1 MAGKIPNSKKIFVET
16 DYDNVILVNPNEVY
30 GDDNKTAA
38 PRLVDHEDLVYY
50 ANLETF
56 IIPRTKLAVGES
68 FDSPVFN
75 TTIATV
81 FGGDDDLKINF
92 LKPKGGKTRFDT
104 SWSDQITGDNSRS
117 GGGLNQKTE
126 QVVNIDG
133 TPKFK
138 NSITK
143 YEDTQLLGIKSIR
156 VNIKGTG
163 VPEVNIEM
171 VDIQGRSLFEQGEN
185 SLYSAFFNFPYPLFY
200 LTLKG
205 YYGKAIR
212 YRLSLLSF
220 NAKFDADTGNYNIS
234 LKLVGKFTA
243 LLFDTPL
250 QYAQTAPKMYNTQI
264 TVTDPITKSVNQLNT
279 YKGRQKLHEVYQ
291 IYKRKGL
298 IASDFDEISI
308 DEFTYRVN
316 NFVKNI
322 LESLINDK
330 KGDFTQLNDI
340 IDYRENLT
348 KLKKEVYENSLNK
361 FLDRSSYYVV
371 STNGVNEIYYPFR
384 KEISDQSKE
393 DYKTKTNER
402 ITTYV
407 ENLKNNTTFGTNS
420 KDAKKQ
426 IPVTIKNSKDVIKK
440 LDFNSWV
447 GNEKNVQNTFYYRT
461 GKQYDPNNPNI
472 VADYQKFVL
481 DETKNAQLTT
491 KVLQNGAWVD
501 ETPDYFVF
509 GDQLVNNGVYVK
521 NSYLFKLDQME
532 KTLNTNEE
540 VVEKE
545 LGGLLADAATANLGF
560 VPTIRNVFA
569 VIMAG
574 ADAFYRLMEDVHQE
588 AWDVR
593 DDTARLR
600 SVIPPE
606 KSFSSDALKTLQTS
620 SGELNKDN
628 VIYPWPLYFTLEKQK
643 DGRELYTIQ
652 YPGDSKVINQTRAY
666 DYRVWPEIGFVE
678 AYLKGST
685 EKAKPVE
692 GNLYENPLDTT
703 KFVSANALEF
713 PFKTLPYQDLD
724 AIKTFYEIYERS
736 YIIAHYG
743 KLDPTTAVPKQ
754 IDKFYGDIE
763 SKNISLV
770 ASEDISLNKTLKE
783 LKLNLTSLLDYMKKI
798 SSNGQGDSWQTYLR
812 SLFKTEYIENMLK
825 IQDEIYSIDTLSS
838 RSIKVSA
845 DQPLVTN
852 LTDYLKS
859 SDTSK
864 LNTLD
869 TYPFTNVTWLK
880 NNMSNGFTLNS
891 FEEFNDTTKT
901 FVYLQDKKTIA
912 RINET
917 DTYNNIKL
925 FTDDFSLKSN
935 TQPYIT
941 DQTNSVSVTTRQT
954 LMDFYELRDNKDL
967 YITESSIDY
976 GNSYSGQ
983 VKAQYQTTS
992 LLNSPYFINSIINGV
1007 ELNKVKDKNAFVP
1020 LGYLYLNSMPLIT
1033 TRERLKNINDDGTI
1047 TDLDFL
1053 AATFKKYSAI
1063 HQVPYAWV
1071 LKYGSIWHRY
1081 KKYVE
1086 TGTDILDSVWK
1097 DFDYAGSYDPITSAI
1112 TTQYTIPNYT
1122 GGSQNITLQKTELFP
1137 IPSNQSK
1144 DIINVGFY
1152 PKVINAVNNFVIGK
1166 DLFTGYT
1173 TSDFL
1178 TAYTQNKL
1186 RIGVNG
1192 QSTNYLNFGFDT
1204 TNLNRSLIKQ
1214 NFYQY
1219 REFSATTSVNGNSS
1233 ILLYPSMGGIPI
1245 DQSIFECVNQTNNL
1259 TTELLNNKSLYNGT
1273 VRSLWGVSHFGYFD
1287 NNLIKKPLPTQYLKN
1302 IAESNPEQYP
1312 FDLESTQSFYSNI
1325 DEIFNIFTVEML
1337 DKFEEKFLGFCNYN
1351 PDAKDLSLN
1360 DEIIS
1365 PTYNQTGGIYNL
1377 EEKSLVSQIKSLFVV
1392 DKTGIDFVNEN
1403 VDGKTIAIKQINNF
1417 TESVKKFLNFDC
1429 VIKLGNPG
1437 HFNRKLFNSFSN
1449 LSQFTP
1455 TDKYEFLPYVKGTLP
1470 GDGTSI
1476 TLLQSIAQNRG
1487 AWDSLRKYLGY
1498 STIPNIEYQNQ
1509 VQTAYPSVPLAP
1521 TPTNTTY
1528 TPPTPNQTYRTF
1540 QDLCTGQYFNIID
1553 PDVNSTTPSF
1563 NYTNNHVWF
1572 LEVLD
1577 NTSQT
1582 KKFCAKKVPDSAI
1595 TTTYNLEF
1603 DDNYPQTNAVNITP
1617 ESYCMSF
1624 YQTQI
1629 NCPQSTLVNAAQLE
1643 FVGNSG
1649 SIVPPTASL
1658 DNNNYFNIVI
1668 PTGGYAVYR
1677 IVGVPNFDPTNLG
1690 SVNFYPANSD
1700 INNPNNSALPKSG
1713 MLGANTNYTHVYEVN
1728 NNTSGNYIMT
1738 IKYAVNY
1745 PNYQT
1750 LVANISTVGGNQTT
1764 TTPTPTNTTQNTT
1777 PLQNTQKSYLT
1788 DFFIDNN
1795 IAFTSANIET
1805 AYPLIRLYAEQ
1816 KIQDPTFNKTKFTTF
1831 INNYLTSQYQ
1841 LQNGIVNETFTNLNQ
1856 ILKDIKITT
1865 NNEPVAVN
1873 GDNTKLSLYNTL
1885 KGFNDKWIAGSDLKT
1900 VTLFEDFLFMDRAN
1914 SDLGDT
1920 YIVDI
1925 QKVVNRLDTEKN
1937 PDMNLMQVVS
1947 NILDDNQF
1955 MFMAMPAY
1963 INFYGL
1969 QQAVKNGT
1977 PIQDPDVGNSLF
1989 GTYLEVD
1996 YTKSSPKFLCLYM
2009 GNPSEYPKPKENS
2022 FNRFGDDSFDLRVPD
2037 NPLRISDPN
2046 RDYSKTNRVVGFS
2059 VDFGIQNQN
2068 MFKTLDLD
2076 MSEMKNTSES
2086 FKVFA
2091 DIGGSVSGD
2100 KVGQQST
2107 SMYSVYKSRSYS
2119 CGVQSMGNVMIQPT
2133 MYFVLRHVPM
2143 FYGPYWIYE
2152 VNHNVSERGFDTDF
2166 KGTRIPKYSLPNVN
2180 NLLINVNKKILSS
2193 FKEKIKKTIPESGV
2207 TTQSPQEILLTKD
2220 PEITKTAEAQCI
2232 NDTKYP
2238 TIPFLAISANTYTVN
2253 QVITVIKAAT
2263 TNTAIRA
2270 LLLGIAKTR
2279 PLNGYNGGASTFNCI
2294 NNNLYEITT
2303 SNPPRGNL
2311 GTFITE
2317 QSCTKIYGENVPIAK
2332 FPNIETGTNYMISYY
2347 QVYEPMIEN
2356 LKNINPNTNVDVSYG
2371 KALAQ
2376 LVSTTWDTAA
2386 AVTSS
2391 LNAQQIKD
2399 FTEQALYSGNTATYN
2414 IVVNVFKD
2422 AYEYFVQNP
2431 N

>member
-1 MAGKIPNSKKIFVET
+1 MAGKIPNSKRIFIET
-16 DYDNVILVNPNEVY
+16 EYDNVLLVNPNEVY
-30 GDDNKTAA
+30 ADDNKSAG

-56 IIPRTKLAVGES
+56 IIPRTKLAIGESFDS

-92 LKPKGGKTRFDT
+92 LKPKGGKTKFDT
-104 SWSDQITGDNSRS
+104 SWSDQITGKDSRNEK
-117 GGGLNQKTE
+117 GLNQKTE
-126 QVVNIDG
+126 QVVRVDG
-133 TPKFK
+133 KPKFK
-138 NSITK
+138 NSVSN

-212 YRLSLLSF
+212 YRLSLMSF
-220 NAKFDADTGNYNIS
+220 NAKFDADTGNYIIS
-234 LKLVGKFTA
+234 LKLIGKFTA

-250 QYAQTAPKMYNTQI
+250 QYAQTAPKMYNSQI
-264 TVTDPITKSVNQLNT
+264 TETDPTTGAVRQLNT

-291 IYKRKGL
+291 IYKKKGL
-298 IASDFDEISI
+298 IDKDFEELSI
-308 DEFTYRVN
+308 DEFKYRVN
-316 NFVKNI
+316 NFVKDI
-322 LESLINDK
+322 LETLINNK

-371 STNGVNEIYYPFR
+371 STNGVNEIYYPFK
-384 KEISDQSKE
+384 KEISDQSRL
-393 DYKTKTNER
+393 DYKTKTQER
-402 ITTYV
+402 ITQYV
-407 ENLKNNTTFGTNS
+407 KNLENNTTFG
-420 KDAKKQ
+420 KGAKRE
-426 IPVTIKNSKDVIKK
+426 IPVNNLNSDDIIKK

-447 GNEKNVQNTFYYRT
+447 NNEKNVQNTFFYRT
-461 GKQYDPNNPNI
+461 GKQYNPNDPNI
-472 VADYQKFVL
+472 VVDYQKFVI
-481 DETKNAQLTT
+481 DETKNADLTT
-491 KVLQNGAWVD
+491 KVLINNVFVTD
-501 ETPDYFVF
+501 IPDYFVF
-509 GDQLVNNGVYVK
+509 GDKLINDGVYAK

-532 KTLNTNEE
+532 KSLNTNEE
-540 VVEKE
+540 IIEKE
-545 LGGLLADAATANLGF
+545 LGGLLSNAATANLGF

-569 VIMAG
+569 IIMAG
-574 ADAFYRLMEDVHQE
+574 ADAFYRLMEEVHQD
-588 AWDVR
+588 AWNVR
-593 DDTARLR
+593 DDVARLM

-606 KSFSSDALKTLQTS
+606 KAFSPDALKALQTS
-620 SGELNKDN
+620 SGKLNKDN
-628 VIYPWPLYFTLEKQK
+628 VIYPWPLYFTSEKQK
-643 DGRELYTIQ
+643 DGRDLYVIQ

-666 DYRVWPEIGFVE
+666 DYRIWPEIGFTE
-678 AYLKGST
+678 AYLKGVV
-685 EKAKPVE
+685 EKAKPSE
-692 GNLYENPLDTT
+692 GNLYENPLDVT

-724 AIKTFYEIYERS
+724 AIKTFYEIYERA
-736 YIIAHYG
+736 YIIAHYS
-743 KLDPTTAVPKQ
+743 KLDPTIVSPKK

-770 ASEDISLNKTLKE
+770 ASDDISLNKLLKD
-783 LKLNLTSLLDYMKKI
+783 LKLNLTTLLDYMKKI

-825 IQDEIYSIDTLSS
+825 VQDEIYSIDTLSS
-838 RSIKVSA
+838 RSINVSS

-852 LTDYLKS
+852 LTDYLKNSDS
-859 SDTSK
+859 SK
-864 LNTLD
+864 INTLD

-917 DTYNNIKL
+917 ETYNNIKL
-925 FTDDFSLKSN
+925 FTDDHSFKN
-935 TQPYIT
+935 DVQPYIT
-941 DQTNSVSVTTRQT
+941 NQSNNVFVTTRQT
-954 LMDFYELRDNKDL
+954 LFDFYEDRGHKDL
-967 YITESSIDY
+967 YITESSVDY
-976 GNSYSGQ
+976 GNIYSGQ
-983 VKAQYQTTS
+983 VGAQYQTTS
-992 LLNSPYFINSIINGV
+992 LLNTPYFINSIISGV
-1007 ELNKVKDKNAFVP
+1007 ELNKTKDKNAFVP

-1033 TRERLKNINDDGTI
+1033 TKERLKNINNDGTI
-1047 TDLDFL
+1047 TDLDYL

-1086 TGTDILDSVWK
+1086 TGVDILDSVWK
-1097 DFDYAGSYDPITSAI
+1097 DFDYAGSYDPVTSAI

-1122 GGSQNITLQKTELFP
+1122 GGSQNIRLQNTEVFP
-1137 IPSNQSK
+1137 IPSIQSK

-1178 TAYTQNKL
+1178 TAYTENKL

-1192 QSTNYLNFGFDT
+1192 QSTNFLNFGFDT
-1204 TNLNRSLIKQ
+1204 ANPNRSLIKQ
-1214 NFYQY
+1214 NYYQY
-1219 REFSATTSVNGNSS
+1219 REFSAATSVNQGNTS

-1245 DQSIFECVNQTNNL
+1245 DQSIFECVNDTNNL
-1259 TTELLNNKSLYNGT
+1259 KTDLLNNKSLYNGS
-1273 VRSLWGVSHFGYFD
+1273 VRSLWGTSHFGYFD
-1287 NNLIKKPLPTQYLKN
+1287 NSLIKKPLPTQYLKN
-1302 IAESNPEQYP
+1302 MSESSSKQYP
-1312 FDLESTQSFYSNI
+1312 FDLETTQSYYSNI

-1337 DKFEEKFLGFCNYN
+1337 NKFEEKFLGFCNYN
-1351 PDAKDLSLN
+1351 PDAKDISLT

-1365 PTYNQTGGIYNL
+1365 PTYNQTGGIHNL
-1377 EEKSLVSQIKSLFVV
+1377 EEKLLVSQIKSLFVV
-1392 DKTGIDFVNEN
+1392 SKTGVDFVNQN
-1403 VDGKTIAIKQINNF
+1403 VDGKVLATKQINSF

-1449 LSQFTP
+1449 LTQFVP
-1455 TDKYEFLPYVKGTLP
+1455 SDKYQFLPYVKGTLP

-1476 TLLQSIAQNRG
+1476 TLLQSIAQNKD

-1498 STIPNIEYQNQ
+1498 STISGLDFQTQ
-1509 VQTAYPSVPLAP
+1509 VQTTYPSVPAP
-1521 TPTNTTY
+1521 TTST
-1528 TPPTPNQTYRTF
+1528 Q
-1540 QDLCTGQYFNIID
+1540 
-1553 PDVNSTTPSF
+1553 TTP
-1563 NYTNNHVWF
+1563 
-1572 LEVLD
+1572 L
-1577 NTSQT
+1577 
-1582 KKFCAKKVPDSAI
+1582 
-1595 TTTYNLEF
+1595 
-1603 DDNYPQTNAVNITP
+1603 
-1617 ESYCMSF
+1617 
-1624 YQTQI
+1624 
-1629 NCPQSTLVNAAQLE
+1629 QLE
-1643 FVGNSG
+1643 FVGNS
-1649 SIVPPTASL
+1649 SVILPETPNQ
-1658 DNNNYFNIVI
+1658 DNINYFNIVI
-1668 PTGGYAVYR
+1668 PSGGYAVYKLTG
-1677 IVGVPNFDPTNLG
+1677 IPVFDPYNFSSTL
-1690 SVNFYPANSD
+1690 FYPANSD
-1700 INNPNNSALPKSG
+1700 INDPNNSSLPFDGGSG
-1713 MLGANTNYTHVYEVN
+1713 LDTNYARVFKVN

-1738 IKYAVNY
+1738 VRYAVTL

-1764 TTPTPTNTTQNTT
+1764 IPTPINPNPNVV
-1777 PLQNTQKSYLT
+1777 PLPNTQKSYVT

-1795 IAFTSANIET
+1795 IAFNSANVET

-1816 KIQDPTFNKTKFTTF
+1816 KLKDPTFNSTKFTTF
-1831 INNYLTSQYQ
+1831 INNHLTSQYN
-1841 LQNGIVNETFTNLNQ
+1841 LQNGIVNETFTDLNK
-1856 ILKDIKITT
+1856 ILKDIQITT
-1865 NNEPVAVN
+1865 NNQPVTVN
-1873 GDNTKLSLYNTL
+1873 GDTTKLTLYNTL
-1885 KGFNDKWIAGSDLKT
+1885 KGFNDKWISGSDLKT

-1914 SDLGDT
+1914 SDIGNT
-1920 YIVDI
+1920 YIVDV
-1925 QKVVNRLDTEKN
+1925 QKVVQRLDTEKN
-1937 PDMNLMQVVS
+1937 PDINLMQVVS

-1969 QQAVKNGT
+1969 QESVKNGKAVE
-1977 PIQDPDVGNSLF
+1977 DDDVGNSLF

-1996 YTKSSPKFLCLYM
+1996 YTKSSPKFLCLYI

-2022 FNRFGDDSFDLRVPD
+2022 FNRFGDDSFDLRVPAD

-2046 RDYSKTNRVVGFS
+2046 RDYSKTNKVVGFS
-2059 VDFGIQNQN
+2059 VDFGIQNQSI
-2068 MFKTLDLD
+2068 FKSLDLD
-2076 MSEMKNTSES
+2076 MSEMKNTSET
-2086 FKVFA
+2086 FKMFA
-2091 DIGGSVSGD
+2091 DIGSSVSGD

-2107 SMYSVYKSRSYS
+2107 SMYGIYKSRSYS

-2152 VNHNVSERGFDTDF
+2152 VNHNVSERGFETDF
-2166 KGTRIPKYSLPNVN
+2166 KGTRIPKYSLPSVN

-2193 FKEKIKKTIPESGV
+2193 FKEKINKVIPESGV
-2207 TTQSPQEILLTKD
+2207 TEQSPEEKLLTTD
-2220 PEITKTAEAQCI
+2220 PKILTTTEVECR
-2232 NDTKYP
+2232 DTSAYP
-2238 TIPFLAISANTYTVN
+2238 TIPFLDISTNTYTINEV
-2253 QVITVIKAAT
+2253 AT
-2263 TNTAIRA
+2263 DIRSATSNTAIRA
-2270 LLLGIAKTR
+2270 LLLGIATTSK
-2279 PLNGYNGGASTFNCI
+2279 LNTTNAQTYNVI

-2303 SNPPRGNL
+2303 SNLPKGNL
-2311 GTFITE
+2311 ATFITG
-2317 QSCTKIYGENVPIAK
+2317 QTCVNISGTDVPIAK
-2332 FPNIETGTNYMISYY
+2332 FSDILTATKYMVSYY
-2347 QVYEPMIEN
+2347 QGYEPLIQN
-2356 LKNINPNTNVDVSYG
+2356 LINVNPNIDNDVRYG
-2371 KALAQ
+2371 KALTQ
-2376 LVSTTWDTAA
+2376 LAVTTWKTAA
-2386 AVTSS
+2386 AITSS

-2399 FTEQALYSGNTATYN
+2399 YTENTLFSNNATGYDAFVS
-2414 IVVNVFKD
+2414 IFKD
-2422 AYEYFVQNP
+2422 SYIYFVQFP

>member
-30 GDDNKTAA
+30 ADDNKSAA

-56 IIPRTKLAVGES
+56 IIPRTKLAIGES

-92 LKPKGGKTRFDT
+92 LKPKGGKTQFDT
-104 SWSDQITGDNSRS
+104 SWSDQITGNNSRKKE
-117 GGGLNQKTE
+117 GINQKTE
-126 QVVNIDG
+126 QVVNVDG
-133 TPKFK
+133 TAKFK
-138 NSITK
+138 NSVSN

-212 YRLSLLSF
+212 YRLSLMSF
-220 NAKFDADTGNYNIS
+220 NAKFDADSGNYNIS

-250 QYAQTAPKMYNTQI
+250 QYAQTAPKMYNSQI
-264 TVTDPITKSVNQLNT
+264 TETDPTTGAVRQLNT

-298 IASDFDEISI
+298 IDKDFDEISI
-308 DEFTYRVN
+308 DEFKYRVN

-322 LESLINDK
+322 LDSLINDK

-348 KLKKEVYENSLNK
+348 KLKKEVYENSLNN

-371 STNGVNEIYYPFR
+371 NTNGVNEIYYPFK

-393 DYKTKTNER
+393 DYKTKTQER

-420 KDAKKQ
+420 KEAKKQ
-426 IPVTIKNSKDVIKK
+426 IPVTIKDSNDVIKK
-440 LDFNSWV
+440 LDFNSWI

-461 GKQYDPNNPNI
+461 GKQYNPNDPNI
-472 VADYQKFVL
+472 VADYQKFVI
-481 DETKNAQLTT
+481 DETKNSQVTN
-491 KVLQNGAWVD
+491 KVLKNGVFVTD
-501 ETPDYFVF
+501 TPDYFVF
-509 GDQLVNNGVYVK
+509 GDELVNNGIYIK
-521 NSYLFKLDQME
+521 NSYLFKLDQTE

-540 VVEKE
+540 VIEKE
-545 LGGLLADAATANLGF
+545 LGGLLSDAATANLGF

-574 ADAFYRLMEDVHQE
+574 ADAFYRLMEDVHQD
-588 AWDVR
+588 AWNVR
-593 DDTARLR
+593 DDVARLM

-606 KSFSSDALKTLQTS
+606 KSFSPEALKTLQTS

-666 DYRVWPEIGFVE
+666 DYRIWPEIGFTE
-678 AYLKGST
+678 AYLKGVV
-685 EKAKPVE
+685 EKTKPEE

-736 YIIAHYG
+736 YIIAHYS
-743 KLDPTTAVPKQ
+743 KLDPTIVSPKQ

-763 SKNISLV
+763 SKNLSLV
-770 ASEDISLNKTLKE
+770 APDDISLNKTLKE
-783 LKLNLTSLLDYMKKI
+783 LKLNLTTLLDYMKKI

-825 IQDEIYSIDTLSS
+825 VQDEIYSIDTLSS
-838 RSIKVSA
+838 RSIKVSS

-859 SDTSK
+859 TDSSK
-864 LNTLD
+864 INTLD
-869 TYPFTNVTWLK
+869 TYPFTNVTWLN
-880 NNMSNGFTLNS
+880 NNMSDGFTLNS

-917 DTYNNIKL
+917 ETYNNIKL
-925 FTDDFSLKSN
+925 FTDDFSFKN
-935 TQPYIT
+935 DVQPYIT
-941 DQTNSVSVTTRQT
+941 NQRNNVSVTTRQT
-954 LMDFYELRDNKDL
+954 LFDFYKNRRIKDY
-967 YITESSIDY
+967 YITESSINY
-976 GNSYSGQ
+976 GTSYSGQ
-983 VKAQYQTTS
+983 VNVQYQTTS

-1007 ELNKVKDKNAFVP
+1007 ELNKTKDKNAFVP

-1033 TRERLKNINDDGTI
+1033 TKERLKNINNDGTI
-1047 TDLDFL
+1047 TDLDYL

-1086 TGTDILDSVWK
+1086 TGVDILDSVWK
-1097 DFDYAGSYDPITSAI
+1097 DFDYAGSYDPDSSVITR
-1112 TTQYTIPNYT
+1112 QYIIPNYT
-1122 GGSQNITLQKTELFP
+1122 GGSQTITLQNTEVFP
-1137 IPSNQSK
+1137 IPSIQSK

-1152 PKVINAVNNFVIGK
+1152 PKVINAVNNFIIGK

-1178 TAYTQNKL
+1178 TAYTENKL
-1186 RIGVNG
+1186 RIGING
-1192 QSTNYLNFGFDT
+1192 QSTKFLDFGFDT
-1204 TNLNRSLIKQ
+1204 ANLNRSLIKQ
-1214 NFYQY
+1214 NYYQY
-1219 REFSATTSVNGNSS
+1219 REFSAATSVNQGDTS

-1245 DQSIFECVNQTNNL
+1245 DQSIFECVNDTNNL
-1259 TTELLNNKSLYNGT
+1259 KMELLNNKSLYNGS
-1273 VRSLWGVSHFGYFD
+1273 VRSLWGTSHFGYFD
-1287 NNLIKKPLPTQYLKN
+1287 NSLIKKPLPTQYLKN
-1302 IAESNPEQYP
+1302 IDTESEEQYP
-1312 FDLESTQSFYSNI
+1312 FDIGSTQSFYSNI

-1351 PDAKDLSLN
+1351 PDAKDLSLT

-1365 PTYNQTGGIYNL
+1365 PTYNQTGGIHNL
-1377 EEKSLVSQIKSLFVV
+1377 EEKSLFSQIKSLFVV
-1392 DKTGIDFVNEN
+1392 SKTGVDFVNQN
-1403 VDGKTIAIKQINNF
+1403 VDGKTLATKQISSF

-1449 LSQFTP
+1449 LAQFVP

-1470 GDGTSI
+1470 GDGTPI
-1476 TLLQSIAQNRG
+1476 TLLQSMAQYKD

-1498 STIPNIEYQNQ
+1498 STISGLDFQTQ
-1509 VQTAYPSVPLAP
+1509 VQTTYPSVPAP
-1521 TPTNTTY
+1521 TVST
-1528 TPPTPNQTYRTF
+1528 Q
-1540 QDLCTGQYFNIID
+1540 
-1553 PDVNSTTPSF
+1553 TTP
-1563 NYTNNHVWF
+1563 
-1572 LEVLD
+1572 L
-1577 NTSQT
+1577 
-1582 KKFCAKKVPDSAI
+1582 
-1595 TTTYNLEF
+1595 
-1603 DDNYPQTNAVNITP
+1603 
-1617 ESYCMSF
+1617 
-1624 YQTQI
+1624 
-1629 NCPQSTLVNAAQLE
+1629 QLE
-1643 FVGNSG
+1643 FVGNS
-1649 SIVPPTASL
+1649 SVILPEIPNQ
-1658 DNNNYFNIVI
+1658 DNINYYNIVI
-1668 PTGGYAVYR
+1668 PSGGYAVYKLTG
-1677 IVGVPNFDPTNLG
+1677 IPVFDAQNFSFTH
-1690 SVNFYPANSD
+1690 FYSANSD
-1700 INNPNNSALPKSG
+1700 INDPNNMTLPYNGNSG
-1713 MLGANTNYTHVYEVN
+1713 LNTNYANVYEVN
-1728 NNTSGNYIMT
+1728 GNTSGNYIMT
-1738 IKYAVNY
+1738 VRYAVTF

-1750 LVANISTVGGNQTT
+1750 IVANISTVGGNQTT
-1764 TTPTPTNTTQNTT
+1764 IPTPINPNPNVT
-1777 PLQNTQKSYLT
+1777 PLPNTQKSYVT

-1795 IAFTSANIET
+1795 IAFNSANVET

-1816 KIQDPTFNKTKFTTF
+1816 KLKDPTFNSAKFTTF
-1831 INNYLTSQYQ
+1831 INNYLTSQYE
-1841 LQNGIVNETFTNLNQ
+1841 LQNGIVNETFTNLNK
-1856 ILKDIKITT
+1856 ILKDIQITT
-1865 NNEPVAVN
+1865 NNQPVTVN
-1873 GDNTKLSLYNTL
+1873 GDTTKLTLYNTL

-1914 SDLGDT
+1914 SDIGDT

-1925 QKVVNRLDTEKN
+1925 QKVVDRMDTDKS

-1969 QQAVKNGT
+1969 QEAVKNGKAVVDT
-1977 PIQDPDVGNSLF
+1977 NVGNSLF

-2037 NPLRISDPN
+2037 NPLRVSDPN

-2068 MFKTLDLD
+2068 IFKTLDLD

-2091 DIGGSVSGD
+2091 DMGSSVSGD

-2107 SMYSVYKSRSYS
+2107 SMYGVYKSRSYS

-2152 VNHNVSERGFDTDF
+2152 VNHNVTERGFNTDF

-2180 NLLINVNKKILSS
+2180 NLLVNVNKKILNS
-2193 FKEKIKKTIPESGV
+2193 FKEKIKKSIPESGV
-2207 TTQSPQEILLTKD
+2207 TTQTTQEITLTKD
-2220 PEITKTAEAQCI
+2220 PKILTTTEVKCRDSSQ
-2232 NDTKYP
+2232 YP
-2238 TIPFLAISANTYTVN
+2238 TIPFLDMSANTYTTSE
-2253 QVITVIKAAT
+2253 IIKVIKSAT

-2270 LLLGIAKTR
+2270 LLFGIANTMQ
-2279 PLNGYNGGASTFNCI
+2279 LNTSNGSVYNVI

-2303 SNPPRGNL
+2303 SNKPRGNL
-2311 GTFITE
+2311 GTYVTE
-2317 QSCTKIYGENVPIAK
+2317 QSCVKISGTDVPIVK
-2332 FPNIETGTNYMISYY
+2332 FPNILTATNYMVSYY
-2347 QVYEPMIEN
+2347 QVYEPMIQN
-2356 LKNINPNTNVDVSYG
+2356 LVGVNYNIDVNVSYG
-2371 KALAQ
+2371 KALTQ
-2376 LVSTTWDTAA
+2376 LAITTWVTAA

-2399 FTEQALYSGNTATYN
+2399 YTENTKFLNNTASYDAYVN
-2414 IVVNVFKD
+2414 IFKD
-2422 AYEYFVQNP
+2422 SYSYFVQNP

>member
-30 GDDNKTAA
+30 ADDNKSAA

-56 IIPRTKLAVGES
+56 IIPRTKLAIGES

-92 LKPKGGKTRFDT
+92 LKPKGGKTKFDT
-104 SWSDQITGDNSRS
+104 SWSDQITGKDSRS
-117 GGGLNQKTE
+117 EKGLNQKTE
-126 QVVNIDG
+126 QVVSVDG

-138 NSITK
+138 NSVSN

-212 YRLSLLSF
+212 YRLSLMSF
-220 NAKFDADTGNYNIS
+220 NAKFDAETGNYNIS
-234 LKLVGKFTA
+234 LKLIGKFTA

-250 QYAQTAPKMYNTQI
+250 QYAQTAPKMYNSNI
-264 TVTDPITKSVNQLNT
+264 TVTDPTTGSVKQLNT

-298 IASDFDEISI
+298 IDKDFDEISI
-308 DEFTYRVN
+308 DEFKYRVN
-316 NFVKNI
+316 NFVTNI
-322 LESLINDK
+322 LDSLINDN

-348 KLKKEVYENSLNK
+348 KLKKEVYENSLNN
-361 FLDRSSYYVV
+361 FLDRSSYYIV
-371 STNGVNEIYYPFR
+371 STNGVNEIYYPFK
-384 KEISDQSKE
+384 KEISDQSRL
-393 DYKTKTNER
+393 DYKTKTQER
-402 ITTYV
+402 ITQYV
-407 ENLKNNTTFGTNS
+407 KNLENNTTFGTI
-420 KDAKKQ
+420 KEAKRQ
-426 IPVTIKNSKDVIKK
+426 IPVNKLNSTDIIKK
-440 LDFNSWV
+440 LDFNSWIA
-447 GNEKNVQNTFYYRT
+447 NEKNVQNTFFYRT
-461 GKQYDPNNPNI
+461 GKQYNPNDPNI
-472 VADYQKFVL
+472 VADYQKFVI
-481 DETKNAQLTT
+481 DETKNADLTT
-491 KVLQNGAWVD
+491 KVLINNAFVTD
-501 ETPDYFVF
+501 TPDYFVF
-509 GDQLVNNGVYVK
+509 GDKLINDGVYAK

-540 VVEKE
+540 IIEKE
-545 LGGLLADAATANLGF
+545 LGGLLSEAATGNLGF

-574 ADAFYRLMEDVHQE
+574 ADAFYRLMDDVHQE
-588 AWDVR
+588 AWNVR
-593 DDTARLR
+593 DDVARLM

-606 KSFSSDALKTLQTS
+606 KAFSPDALKALQTS

-643 DGRELYTIQ
+643 DGRDLYVIQ

-666 DYRVWPEIGFVE
+666 DYRIWPEIGFTE
-678 AYLKGST
+678 AYLKGSV

-692 GNLYENPLDTT
+692 GNLYENPSDVT
-703 KFVSANALEF
+703 KYVSANALEF

-736 YIIAHYG
+736 YIIAHYS
-743 KLDPTTAVPKQ
+743 KLDPTIVSPKQ

-770 ASEDISLNKTLKE
+770 ASDDISLNKSLKD
-783 LKLNLTSLLDYMKKI
+783 LKLNLTTLLDYMKKI

-825 IQDEIYSIDTLSS
+825 VQDEIYSIDTLSS
-838 RSIKVSA
+838 RSIKVSS

-859 SDTSK
+859 TDSSK
-864 LNTLD
+864 INTLD

-880 NNMSNGFTLNS
+880 DNMSNGFTLNS
-891 FEEFNDTTKT
+891 FDEFNDTTKT

-917 DTYNNIKL
+917 ETYNNIKL
-925 FTDDFSLKSN
+925 FTDDHSFKN
-935 TQPYIT
+935 DVQPYIT

-954 LMDFYELRDNKDL
+954 LFDFYKDRVVDDY
-967 YITESSIDY
+967 YITESYLEY
-976 GNSYSGQ
+976 GDSYSGQ
-983 VKAQYQTTS
+983 VNYSYQTTS
-992 LLNSPYFINSIINGV
+992 LLNTPYFINSIISGV
-1007 ELNKVKDKNAFVP
+1007 ELNKTKDKNAFVP

-1033 TRERLKNINDDGTI
+1033 TKEKLKNINNDGTI
-1047 TDLDFL
+1047 TDLDYL

-1086 TGTDILDSVWK
+1086 TGVDILDSVWK
-1097 DFDYAGSYDPITSAI
+1097 DFDYAGAYDPVTSAI

-1122 GGSQNITLQKTELFP
+1122 GGSQNIRLQNTEVFP

-1178 TAYTQNKL
+1178 TAYTENKL

-1192 QSTNYLNFGFDT
+1192 QSTNFLNFGFDT
-1204 TNLNRSLIKQ
+1204 ANPNRSLIKQ
-1214 NFYQY
+1214 NYYQY
-1219 REFSATTSVNGNSS
+1219 REFSASTSTNQGNTS

-1245 DQSIFECVNQTNNL
+1245 DQSIFECVNDTNNL
-1259 TTELLNNKSLYNGT
+1259 KIELLNNKSLYNGS
-1273 VRSLWGVSHFGYFD
+1273 VRSLWGTSHFGYFD
-1287 NNLIKKPLPTQYLKN
+1287 NRLIKKPLPTQYLKN
-1302 IAESNPEQYP
+1302 LVSNINTQYP
-1312 FDLESTQSFYSNI
+1312 FDIGPTQSFYSNI

-1337 DKFEEKFLGFCNYN
+1337 NKFEEKFLGFCNYN
-1351 PDAKDLSLN
+1351 PDAKDLSLT

-1365 PTYNQTGGIYNL
+1365 PTYNQTGGLHNL
-1377 EEKSLVSQIKSLFVV
+1377 EEKSLVSQIKALFVV
-1392 DKTGIDFVNEN
+1392 SKTGIDFVNQN
-1403 VDGKTIAIKQINNF
+1403 VDGKALATKQISSF

-1449 LSQFTP
+1449 LTQFVP
-1455 TDKYEFLPYVKGTLP
+1455 SDKYQFLPYVKGTLP
-1470 GDGTSI
+1470 GDGTSV
-1476 TLLQSIAQNRG
+1476 TLLQSIAQNKD

-1509 VQTAYPSVPLAP
+1509 VQTAYPSVPLSP
-1521 TPTNTTY
+1521 TPTTTTF
-1528 TPPTPNQTYRTF
+1528 TPPTPNQTFRTF

-1553 PDVNSTTPSF
+1553 TNNNSTTPSF
-1563 NYTNNHVWF
+1563 NYVNNHVWF

-1577 NTSQT
+1577 NTSQV
-1582 KKFCAKKVPDSAI
+1582 KKFCAKKVPNSAV
-1595 TTTYNLEF
+1595 TATYNLEF
-1603 DDNYPQTNAVNITP
+1603 DDSYPQTNAVNITP
-1617 ESYCMSF
+1617 ESYCLSF

-1629 NCPQSTLVNAAQLE
+1629 NCQQPNLTASLQLE
-1643 FVGNSG
+1643 FVGDSSVILPETPNQ
-1649 SIVPPTASL
+1649 
-1658 DNNNYFNIVI
+1658 DNINYFNIVK
-1668 PTGGYAVYR
+1668 PSGGYTVYKLTG
-1677 IVGVPNFDPTNLG
+1677 IPVFEPLNFSSTL
-1690 SVNFYPANSD
+1690 FYPANSD
-1700 INNPNNSALPKSG
+1700 INDPNNSSLPFNGSSG
-1713 MLGANTNYTHVYEVN
+1713 LDTNYARVFEVN
-1728 NNTSGNYIMT
+1728 GNTSGNYIMT
-1738 IKYAVNY
+1738 VKYAVTGVS
-1745 PNYQT
+1745 YQT
-1750 LVANISTVGGNQTT
+1750 LVANISTVSGNQT
-1764 TTPTPTNTTQNTT
+1764 TTPTPTNPNPNVA
-1777 PLQNTQKSYLT
+1777 PLQNTQKSYVT

-1795 IAFTSANIET
+1795 IAFNSANVET

-1816 KIQDPTFNKTKFTTF
+1816 KLKDPTFNSTKFTTF
-1831 INNYLTSQYQ
+1831 INNYLTSQYN
-1841 LQNGIVNETFTNLNQ
+1841 LQNGIVNETFTNLNK

-1865 NNEPVAVN
+1865 NNQPVTVN
-1873 GDNTKLSLYNTL
+1873 GDTTKLTLYNTL

-1900 VTLFEDFLFMDRAN
+1900 VTLFEDFLYMDKAN
-1914 SDLGDT
+1914 SDIGDT
-1920 YIVDI
+1920 YIVDV

-1937 PDMNLMQVVS
+1937 PDMNLMQVVG

-1969 QQAVKNGT
+1969 QEAVKNGT
-1977 PIQDPDVGNSLF
+1977 AVVDPEVGNSLF

-2022 FNRFGDDSFDLRVPD
+2022 FNRFGDDSFDLRVPAD
-2037 NPLRISDPN
+2037 NPLRVSDTN

-2059 VDFGIQNQN
+2059 VDFGVQNQSI
-2068 MFKTLDLD
+2068 FKTLDLD

-2091 DIGGSVSGD
+2091 DIGSSVSGD

-2107 SMYSVYKSRSYS
+2107 SMYGIYKSRSYS

-2166 KGTRIPKYSLPNVN
+2166 KGTRIPKYSLPSVN
-2180 NLLINVNKKILSS
+2180 NLLINVNKKILNS
-2193 FKEKIKKTIPESGV
+2193 FKENIKKTIPESGV
-2207 TTQSPQEILLTKD
+2207 TTQSDTEKLLTTD
-2220 PEITKTAEAQCI
+2220 PKILTTTEVECRYTSA
-2232 NDTKYP
+2232 YP
-2238 TIPFLAISANTYTVN
+2238 TIPFLDISANTYTNN
-2253 QVITVIKAAT
+2253 QVATTIRSVT

-2270 LLLGIAKTR
+2270 LLLGIATTSK
-2279 PLNGYNGGASTFNCI
+2279 LNTTNATTFNVI

-2303 SNPPRGNL
+2303 KNAPKGNL
-2311 GTFITE
+2311 ATFITE
-2317 QSCTKIYGENVPIAK
+2317 QSCVDISGTKVPIAK
-2332 FPNIETGTNYMISYY
+2332 FPDILTATQYMISYY
-2347 QVYEPMIEN
+2347 QGYEPMIQN
-2356 LKNINPNTNVDVSYG
+2356 LVNLNPNVDVNVSYG
-2371 KALAQ
+2371 KALTQ
-2376 LVSTTWDTAA
+2376 LAVTTWLTAA
-2386 AVTSS
+2386 AITSS

-2399 FTEQALYSGNTATYN
+2399 ETENKIFLNNATGYN
-2414 IVVNVFKD
+2414 AFVNVFKNS
-2422 AYEYFVQNP
+2422 YLYFVQNP
-2431 N
+2431 